1 MGSLRCQSARAY
13 NGIGTGSIYATDFA
27 YPNNPIVYNISIPS
41 TKPTGKHLRVVLT
54 WDSNPVLNSAVNE
67 LSDLDLLVTSGSA
80 GMASQSNN
88 SNVEMVDIP
97 NSMFTG
103 GSTVQAR
110 ITKWLNRIPTGARAN
125 YFYYSIG
132 WTWVQDHAE

>member
-1 MGSLRCQSARAY
+1 
-13 NGIGTGSIYATDFA
+13 
-27 YPNNPIVYNISIPS
+27 
-41 TKPTGKHLRVVLT
+41 
-54 WDSNPVLNSAVNE
+54 

-97 NSMFTG
+97 NTTFTA
-103 GSTVQAR
+103 GSTVEAR
-110 ITKWLNRIPTGARAN
+110 ITKWLNRIPSGGRAS

-132 WTWVQDHAE
+132 WTWVKDHAD